1 MGKIGLDKRQATVQL
16 TVHADGIPQTPPMVV
31 FRGKGLRINS
41 QERNRWDKRVV
52 VKFQEN
58 AWVNE
63 GISLR
68 WAQSIWR
75 QKTFEPR
82 LLILDVHTAQKT
94 PAFLHAL
101 SLRNTIPAFVPPGC
115 TSLVQPLDVL

>member
-16 TVHADGIPQTPPMVV
+16 TVLADGIPQTPPMVV
-31 FRGKGLRINS
+31 FGGKGLRINS

-94 PAFLHAL
+94 PAFLHA
-101 SLRNTIPAFVPPGC
+101 
-115 TSLVQPLDVL
+115 